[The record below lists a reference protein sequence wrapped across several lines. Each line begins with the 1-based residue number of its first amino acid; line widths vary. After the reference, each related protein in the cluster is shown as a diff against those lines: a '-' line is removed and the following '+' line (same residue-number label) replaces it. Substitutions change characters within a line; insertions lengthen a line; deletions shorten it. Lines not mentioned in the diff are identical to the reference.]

1 LKKIWKNTALATI
14 LSTTLAACGGGGGG
28 PGVPVVFDPP
38 TVTNI
43 AFNSAINGELV
54 SDFISVVHDLSQDE
68 WLDVKDAVE
77 IFNWVESNKTKFANN
92 ELENYK
98 ITVDGQEMSLQKGF
112 NMILGFKK
120 KYYDGKET
128 FWQNTADTGKLDD
141 ENEYFLALK
150 DIAEEDLAK
159 TKEDYYNELESTGTA
174 TLVETVEETTP
185 IYKFGAITEQDP
197 ITTYSEW
204 QVQETNAIA
213 PDVSSETT
221 TETDNA
227 GDVYEVVTTT
237 TTPITEHI
245 SVRDKTV
252 SVSSTQLK
260 KTYNE
265 ITTWYIYSN
274 GAKTKDIKQVF
285 VSEESVAY
293 GSPKVTITTETKSE
307 TVAGESDIKVKKTL
321 KIKNI
326 SFDTGINAQMVSDF
340 ISVVH
345 DLSQDEVVD
354 VEKALE
360 IFNWVKTNE
369 LKFNNNE
376 LENYKITIDGQEMS
390 LQKGFNILLGFKKKY
405 YDGKETF
412 WQNTADTGKLDDE
425 NYHYLALKDIAEEDL
440 AKTKEDYYNELESTG
455 TASID
460 KIVKETTPI
469 YEFGAVTDL
478 DPVITYSEWQVQ
490 ETNAIAP
497 DVSSEITTETT
508 DTGAVYEVVTTTTT
522 PLTER
527 TLTRNKIVSVSST
540 QLKKTYNQITTWSI
554 YTNGAK
560 TKDIKQVF
568 VSEESVA
575 YGSPKVTTTPETDT
589 DIVKGEPII
598 KSKKTLVENPIINT
612 TVTESK
618 ESSMGD
624 PIAGDPV
631 ITYSDWT
638 IVNTESSDASI
649 NIEETRETTESGA
662 VYKVVT
668 ETKTLT
674 EIKSYSRDKITTTPY
689 TQIKTTTT
697 TTRTIT
703 DYADGSQDT
712 DTDENTTTQTLTLDP
727 DINTVSESKQETVE
741 LDPITTVTKTL
752 ITNPIIE
759 IVELEP
765 TVSVVETV
773 GEEYTETT
781 SVLGDATST
790 YTEEG
795 SATTATTYTYSTDT
809 VDNGDGTSTKT
820 TTKYTVTTVT
830 LPVTTYTT
838 KVRTYTDKVYK
849 DIITTTTTT
858 PRTQRT
864 YADGS
869 TDIVLGTA
877 TQSQSTVKTFV
888 GESQRSVS
896 EIVDSSVAN
905 TVTTATD
912 DGVVHLV
919 ETIDAGY
926 TDDDP
931 NLGTR
936 TVGYS
941 TDKTTYETDEYH
953 ENSNGFAGGS
963 AKQVNASSAYSRGWT
978 GKGSIVAVADT
989 GYDTDHAEFDGQVL
1003 DTKDYYGN
1011 GIQDNHGHGSHV
1023 LGTILAKKDG
1033 TGMHGVAYD
1042 AKAVVIKIG
1051 DQRSVS
1057 LDDAA
1062 SGFSWAADQGAI
1074 VGNLSA
1080 NSNYDSGFRNSI
1092 TKIADDTYKTTSP
1105 YYDYENGTYYN
1116 NMTPD
1121 TWKASTDKGLV
1132 LVNSA
1137 GNQGLDIS
1145 AMPGWFATETDADG
1159 NLVLGGKVLIVGSY
1173 NFNTNSMDSWSNKAG
1188 HLCRV
1193 IVDNACRDTY
1203 KTSDFYVLAPGN
1215 TYSTNNEGSYDNM
1228 TGTSMAAPIVTGQV
1242 AVLHQMWP
1250 HMKGE
1255 NLVKLVTTTADKTF
1269 TGYDVHI
1276 HGQGIVD
1283 FDEATKPQG
1292 SIGIPTTGRVDGST
1306 SSISSTYVSGS
1317 GSMQA
1322 VLSNL
1327 QIMVLDDF
1335 DRDYY
1340 MNLGDSFTVQDNR
1353 KYSDVSMLVDNK
1365 NTFLPHQQMYGSFA
1379 QGGQYDL
1386 AKNYNFGFYTGENG
1400 GGDYS
1405 LNVGKDFYLNDKFK
1419 LKTSV
1424 GYMSEQDTW
1433 LGNASEGVLAVGDN
1447 NDTRS
1452 ANIGVAYQLGNNV
1465 LSLDYSKGKTDINTE
1480 DGSLI
1485 KSFSDIETESYRLAY
1500 EIHKDKHTT
1509 FGWSFSLPS
1518 HITSGSMDLE
1528 VAESVNLDGTIN
1540 YTDIN
1545 SDLTQS
1551 TKEKNIGFYYNK
1563 SGENELDTSFNFTAE
1578 YRTDKSG
1585 VANNDG
1591 VEMAVKMTKKF
1602 WGSCKFLWMK
1612 NPKCFDKDGNMKSN
1626 LFGTSI
1632 DNATKHGLVYNLEKD
1647 MFVPIKK

>member
-1 LKKIWKNTALATI
+1 MKKAWKNTALATV
-14 LSTTLAACGGGGGG
+14 LSSTLAACGGGGGG
-28 PGVPVVFDPP
+28 GGVPVVFDPP
-38 TVTNI
+38 SVTNI

-54 SDFISVVHDLSQDE
+54 LDFISVVHDLSQDE
-68 WLDVKDAVE
+68 VLDVKDAVE
-77 IFNWVESNKTKFANN
+77 IFNWVETNETKFANN
-92 ELENYK
+92 ELKNYK

-128 FWQNTADTGKLDD
+128 FWQNVADTGKLDD
-141 ENEYFLALK
+141 ENEDFLALK
-150 DIAEEDLAK
+150 DIADEDLAK
-159 TKEDYYNELESTGTA
+159 TKEDYYNDLASTGTA

-185 IYKFGAITEQDP
+185 IYKFGTITEQDP

-204 QVQETNAIA
+204 QVQATNSADA
-213 PDVSSETT
+213 EVSSET
-221 TETDNA
+221 
-227 GDVYEVVTTT
+227 
-237 TTPITEHI
+237 
-245 SVRDKTV
+245 
-252 SVSSTQLK
+252 
-260 KTYNE
+260 
-265 ITTWYIYSN
+265 
-274 GAKTKDIKQVF
+274 
-285 VSEESVAY
+285 
-293 GSPKVTITTETKSE
+293 
-307 TVAGESDIKVKKTL
+307 
-321 KIKNI
+321 
-326 SFDTGINAQMVSDF
+326 
-340 ISVVH
+340 
-345 DLSQDEVVD
+345 
-354 VEKALE
+354 
-360 IFNWVKTNE
+360 
-369 LKFNNNE
+369 
-376 LENYKITIDGQEMS
+376 
-390 LQKGFNILLGFKKKY
+390 
-405 YDGKETF
+405 
-412 WQNTADTGKLDDE
+412 
-425 NYHYLALKDIAEEDL
+425 
-440 AKTKEDYYNELESTG
+440 
-455 TASID
+455 SIR
-460 KIVKETTPI
+460 
-469 YEFGAVTDL
+469 
-478 DPVITYSEWQVQ
+478 
-490 ETNAIAP
+490 
-497 DVSSEITTETT
+497 TT

-522 PLTER
+522 PLTVQ
-527 TLTRNKIVSVSST
+527 TSVRNKTVSVSST
-540 QLKKTYNQITTWSI
+540 QLKKTYNQITTWLI
-554 YTNGAK
+554 YSNGAK
-560 TKDIKQVF
+560 TKNIEQVF

-575 YGSPKVTTTPETDT
+575 YGSPKITTSQETKSET
-589 DIVKGEPII
+589 VAGEPII
-598 KSKKTLVENPIINT
+598 TVKETLIENPVIDT
-612 TVTESK
+612 TVTESE
-618 ESSMGD
+618 ESSLGD

-638 IVNTESSDASI
+638 HTGTVVGDTQTSQ
-649 NIEETRETTESGA
+649 EETQETTVLGA
-662 VYKVVT
+662 VYKVIT
-668 ETKTLT
+668 ETKIPT
-674 EIKSYSRDKITTTPY
+674 EIKSYSRDKTTTTPY
-689 TQIKTTTT
+689 TQIKTTVTT
-697 TTRTIT
+697 TTTTT
-703 DYADGSQDT
+703 DYADGSQDV
-712 DTDENTTTQTLTLDP
+712 DPVENTTTQTLTLDP
-727 DINTVSESKQETVE
+727 DINTESESKQETVE
-741 LDPITTVTKTL
+741 LDSIVTVTKTL
-752 ITNPIIE
+752 ITNP
-759 IVELEP
+759 VVGTAELEP
-765 TVSVVETV
+765 TVSTAVTES
-773 GEEYTETT
+773 EQYTETT

-795 SATTATTYTYSTDT
+795 SATTTTAYTYSTDT

-849 DIITTTTTT
+849 DVTTTTTST
-858 PRTQRT
+858 PRTQQT

-877 TQSQSTVKTFV
+877 TESQSTVKTFV
-888 GESQRSVS
+888 SESERSVT
-896 EIVDSSVAN
+896 EIVDSSTAD
-905 TVTTATD
+905 TVTTTTD

-919 ETIDAGY
+919 EVINANY

-936 TVGYS
+936 TVGYD

-953 ENSNGFAGGS
+953 ENGMGWNGGS

-989 GYDTDHAEFDGQVL
+989 GYDTDHAEFSGQVL
-1003 DTKDYYGN
+1003 NTRDYYGN

-1092 TKIADDTYKTTSP
+1092 TKISDDTYKTTSP

-1121 TWKASTDKGLV
+1121 NWKAATDKGLV

-1173 NFNTNSMDSWSNKAG
+1173 NFNANNLDSWTNKAG

-1193 IVDNACRDTY
+1193 VVDDTCRDTY

-1215 TYSTNNEGSYDNM
+1215 TYSTDNNGSYGNM
-1228 TGTSMAAPIVTGQV
+1228 SGTSMAAPIVTGQV

-1255 NLVKLVTTTADKTF
+1255 NLVKLVTTTANKDI
-1269 TGYDVHI
+1269 TGYDVNI

-1292 SIGIPTTGRVDGST
+1292 AIGIPTTGRVDGE
-1306 SSISSTYVSGS
+1306 ISSVSNTYASGS
-1317 GSMQA
+1317 GSVQA

-1340 MNLGDSFTVQDNR
+1340 MNLGNSFTVQDNR
-1353 KYSDVSMLVDNK
+1353 KYSDVEMLVDNK

-1386 AKNYNFGFYTGENG
+1386 AKNYNFGLYTGENG
-1400 GGDYS
+1400 NGDYS
-1405 LNVGKDFYLNDKFK
+1405 LNVGKDFYLNNKFK
-1419 LKTSV
+1419 VKTSV

-1433 LGNASEGVLAVGDN
+1433 LGNTSEGVLAVGNN
-1447 NDTRS
+1447 NDTTS

-1465 LSLDYSKGKTDINTE
+1465 LTLDYSKGSTDINTA

-1485 KSFSDIETESYRLAY
+1485 KSFSDVETESYRLAY
-1500 EIHKDKHTT
+1500 EIHKDTHTT

-1518 HITSGSMDLE
+1518 HITSGTMDLE

-1540 YTDIN
+1540 YTNIN
-1545 SDLTQS
+1545 SDLAQG
-1551 TKEKNIGFYYNK
+1551 TKEKNIGFFYSK
-1563 SGENELDTSFNFTAE
+1563 APAEMFDTGLNFTAE
-1578 YRTDKSG
+1578 YRMDKSG

-1591 VEMAVKMTKKF
+1591 VEMAVKMVKKF
-1602 WGSCKFLWMK
+1602 AGSCKFLWMK
-1612 NPKCFDKDGNMKSN
+1612 NPKCFEKDTDGNEVMKNN

-1632 DNATKHGLVYNLEKD
+1632 DNATKHGLVYD
-1647 MFVPIKK
+1647 MKTDKFIPINKGNK

>member
-1 LKKIWKNTALATI
+1 VKKAWKNTALATV
-14 LSTTLAACGGGGGG
+14 LSSTLAACGGGGGG
-28 PGVPVVFDPP
+28 GSVPVVFDPP
-38 TVTNI
+38 PSVTNI

-68 WLDVKDAVE
+68 VLDVKDAVE
-77 IFNWVESNKTKFANN
+77 IFNWVESNETKFANN

-120 KYYDGKET
+120 KYYDGKKT
-128 FWQNTADTGKLDD
+128 FWQTVADTGKLDD
-141 ENEYFLALK
+141 ENEHFLALK
-150 DIAEEDLAK
+150 DIAEEDMAK

-185 IYKFGAITEQDP
+185 IYKYGAVTELDP
-197 ITTYSEW
+197 VTTYSDW
-204 QVQETNAIA
+204 QVQATNSADA
-213 PDVSSETT
+213 KVSSET
-221 TETDNA
+221 
-227 GDVYEVVTTT
+227 
-237 TTPITEHI
+237 
-245 SVRDKTV
+245 
-252 SVSSTQLK
+252 STR
-260 KTYNE
+260 
-265 ITTWYIYSN
+265 
-274 GAKTKDIKQVF
+274 
-285 VSEESVAY
+285 
-293 GSPKVTITTETKSE
+293 
-307 TVAGESDIKVKKTL
+307 
-321 KIKNI
+321 
-326 SFDTGINAQMVSDF
+326 
-340 ISVVH
+340 
-345 DLSQDEVVD
+345 
-354 VEKALE
+354 
-360 IFNWVKTNE
+360 
-369 LKFNNNE
+369 
-376 LENYKITIDGQEMS
+376 
-390 LQKGFNILLGFKKKY
+390 
-405 YDGKETF
+405 
-412 WQNTADTGKLDDE
+412 
-425 NYHYLALKDIAEEDL
+425 
-440 AKTKEDYYNELESTG
+440 
-455 TASID
+455 
-460 KIVKETTPI
+460 
-469 YEFGAVTDL
+469 
-478 DPVITYSEWQVQ
+478 
-490 ETNAIAP
+490 
-497 DVSSEITTETT
+497 TT

-522 PLTER
+522 PLTDQTSVREK
-527 TLTRNKIVSVSST
+527 TVSVSST
-540 QLKKTYNQITTWSI
+540 QLKKTYNQITTWLI
-554 YTNGAK
+554 YSNGAK
-560 TKDIKQVF
+560 TKNIEQVF
-568 VSEESVA
+568 VREESVS
-575 YGSPKVTTTPETDT
+575 YGSPKITTTPETKSET
-589 DIVKGEPII
+589 VAGEPII
-598 KSKKTLVENPIINT
+598 TVKETLIENPVINT
-612 TVTESK
+612 TVTES
-618 ESSMGD
+618 EELSLGD
-624 PIAGDPV
+624 HIAGDPV

-638 IVNTESSDASI
+638 HTGTESGDTIISK
-649 NIEETRETTESGA
+649 EETQETTELGA
-662 VYKVVT
+662 VYKVIT
-668 ETKTLT
+668 ETKIPT
-674 EIKSYSRDKITTTPY
+674 EIKSYSRDKTTTTPY
-689 TQIKTTTT
+689 TQIKTTVTT
-697 TTRTIT
+697 TTTIT
-703 DYADGSQDT
+703 DYADGSQDV
-712 DTDENTTTQTLTLDP
+712 DPVENTTTETLTLDS
-727 DINTVSESKQETVE
+727 DIDAVSESKQETVE
-741 LDPITTVTKTL
+741 LDPIITVTKTL
-752 ITNPIIE
+752 ITNPIVDTI
-759 IVELEP
+759 ELEP
-765 TVSVVETV
+765 TVTTVVTES
-773 GEEYTETT
+773 EQYTETT

-849 DIITTTTTT
+849 DIITKTTTT
-858 PRTQRT
+858 PRKQQI

-869 TDIVLGTA
+869 TDIVLDTG
-877 TQSQSTVKTFV
+877 TQSQSTVKTLV
-888 GESQRSVS
+888 SQSERSVT

-905 TVTTATD
+905 TVTTTTD

-936 TVGYS
+936 TVGYD
-941 TDKTTYETDEYH
+941 TDNTTYETDEYH
-953 ENSNGFAGGS
+953 ENGMGWAGGS
-963 AKQVNASSAYSRGWT
+963 GKQVNASSAYSRGWT

-1092 TKIADDTYKTTSP
+1092 TKIADNTYKTTSP

-1116 NMTPD
+1116 HMTPD
-1121 TWKASTDKGLV
+1121 AWKAATDKGLV

-1173 NFNTNSMDSWSNKAG
+1173 NFNANNLDSWTNKAG

-1193 IVDNACRDTY
+1193 IVDNACTDTY

-1215 TYSTNNEGSYDNM
+1215 TYSTDNNGSYGNM
-1228 TGTSMAAPIVTGQV
+1228 SGTSMAAPIVTGQV
-1242 AVLHQMWP
+1242 ALLHQMWP

-1255 NLVKLVTTTADKTF
+1255 NLVKLVTTTADKDI
-1269 TGYDVHI
+1269 TGYDVNI

-1292 SIGIPTTGRVDGST
+1292 AIGIPTTGRVDGAI
-1306 SSISSTYVSGS
+1306 SSISTTSASGS
-1317 GSMQA
+1317 GSIQSA
-1322 VLSNL
+1322 ISDV

-1340 MNLGDSFTVQDNR
+1340 MNLGNSFTVQDNR
-1353 KYSDVSMLVDNK
+1353 KYSDVEMLVDNK

-1386 AKNYNFGFYTGENG
+1386 AKNYNFGLYTGENG
-1400 GGDYS
+1400 NGDYS

-1433 LGNASEGVLAVGDN
+1433 LGNTSEGVLAVGDN
-1447 NDTRS
+1447 NDTQS
-1452 ANIGVAYQLGNNV
+1452 ANIGIAYQLGNNV
-1465 LSLDYSKGKTDINTE
+1465 LSLDYSKGKTDINTA
-1480 DGSLI
+1480 DSSLI
-1485 KSFSDIETESYRLAY
+1485 KSFSDVETESYRLAY
-1500 EIHKDKHTT
+1500 EIHKDTHTT

-1518 HITSGSMDLE
+1518 HITSGTMDLE

-1540 YTDIN
+1540 YTNIN
-1545 SDLTQS
+1545 SDLAQG
-1551 TKEKNIGFYYNK
+1551 TKEKNIGFFYSK
-1563 SGENELDTSFNFTAE
+1563 APAEMFDTGLNFTAE

-1591 VEMAVKMTKKF
+1591 VEMAVKMVKKF
-1602 WGSCKFLWMK
+1602 AGSCKFLWMR
-1612 NPKCFDKDGNMKSN
+1612 NPKCFDKDGEMKAN

-1632 DNATKHGLVYNLEKD
+1632 DNATKHGLVYDLKTD
-1647 MFVPIKK
+1647 KFIPIKK